1 MVKNENTNT
10 FEYIEENKNITEPV
24 QNNNEIKITEEMKE
38 AFVTGL
44 PEWDLIPPYDLI
56 RRVNRK

>member
-1 MVKNENTNT
+1 MTENENTNT
-10 FEYIEENKNITEPV
+10 FEYIEENENTTPPDE
-24 QNNNEIKITEEMKE
+24 NNNEIKITEEMKD

-44 PEWDLIPPYDLI
+44 PEWDLTPPYDLI

>member
-1 MVKNENTNT
+1 MIENENTNT
-10 FEYIEENKNITEPV
+10 FEYIEENNNKTTLS
-24 QNNNEIKITEEMKE
+24 QNNNEIKITEEMKD

-44 PEWDLIPPYDLI
+44 PEWDLTPPYDLI